1 MGKKVEIEM
10 WANKI
15 RPIAIALILAALI
28 FIPHWASR
36 YVVNVLLLVC
46 VYVALASMWNLLA
59 GYSGMVSLGQQM
71 FIGLGGYTLAVL
83 SLYYKVPIYLSVLLG
98 GTVSVILALIIS
110 MSIFR
115 MKGVYFAIGTWVIAE
130 ALGICFS
137 NWGYV
142 RYGMG
147 LFIQPAY
154 KLSMTSIYYGA
165 VITCLVSLSLVYFLL
180 RSKLGLALM
189 AVRDDDVASEAMG
202 VNILRCKLTCFL
214 IIAFITGTGAGI
226 LYLNT
231 IFIQPFEA
239 FGIGWTVKL
248 LFIVIIGGIG
258 TVGGPIIGAIIFV
271 LLQQFLSEYVGYNL
285 IILGAI
291 TIAVIFFA
299 PRGVLGT
306 LQMKLGFELFPVRRQ

>member
-1 MGKKVEIEM
+1 MS
-10 WANKI
+10 AHLT
-15 RPIAIALILAALI
+15 RIAVLTLLVAALAI
-28 FIPHWASR
+28 LPHLASR

-83 SLYYKVPIYLSVLLG
+83 SLYYGVPVFLSVLFG
-98 GTVSVILALIIS
+98 GMVSVILALCIS
-110 MSIFR
+110 MSVFR

-154 KLSMTSIYYGA
+154 RLSMVSVYYAA
-165 VITCLVSLSLVYFLL
+165 VIICLVSLGLVYFLL

-189 AVRDDDVASEAMG
+189 AIRDNDVASEALG
-202 VNILRCKLTCFL
+202 VNIFRCKLTCFL
-214 IIAFITGTGAGI
+214 LGAFITGTAAGI

-258 TVGGPIIGAIIFV
+258 TIGGPVLGAVIYV

-285 IILGAI
+285 IILGGI
-291 TIAVIFFA
+291 TIMVIFFT
-299 PRGVLGT
+299 PRGIVGT
-306 LQMKLGFELFPVRRQ
+306 LQMKLGFELFPIRRQ

>member
-1 MGKKVEIEM
+1 MSAK
-10 WANKI
+10 KI
-15 RPIAIALILAALI
+15 RLILLAFVLAALT
-28 FIPHWASR
+28 FIPHLASR

-46 VYVALASMWNLLA
+46 VYIALASMWNLLA

-83 SLYYKVPIYLSVLLG
+83 SLYYKVPIY
-98 GTVSVILALIIS
+98 VSVILGGMVSVVLALSIS

-154 KLSMTSIYYGA
+154 KLSMTSVYYAA
-165 VITCLVSLSLVYFLL
+165 VISCIVSVGLVYSLL

-189 AVRDDDVASEAMG
+189 AIRDDDVASEAMG
-202 VNILRCKLTCFL
+202 VNIFRCKLTCFL
-214 IIAFITGTGAGI
+214 ISAFITGAGAGI

-258 TVGGPIIGAIIFV
+258 TVGGPIIGAVIFV

-299 PRGVLGT
+299 PRGILGT
-306 LQMKLGFELFPVRRQ
+306 LQMKLGFELFPIRRQ

>member
-1 MGKKVEIEM
+1 MS
-10 WANKI
+10 ANKI
-15 RPIAIALILAALI
+15 RPIVIALVLAALI
-28 FIPHWASR
+28 IMPYWASR

-46 VYVALASMWNLLA
+46 VYAALASMWNLLA

-98 GTVSVILALIIS
+98 GMVSVVLALLIS

-165 VITCLVSLSLVYFLL
+165 VALCIGSLAVVYLLL
-180 RSKLGLALM
+180 RSNLGLALM
-189 AVRDDDVASEAMG
+189 AIRDDDAASEAMG
-202 VNILRCKLTCFL
+202 VNIFRCKLTCFL
-214 IIAFITGTGAGI
+214 IGAFITGTAAGI
-226 LYLNT
+226 LYLNA

-258 TVGGPIIGAIIFV
+258 TVGGPIVGAIIYV

-291 TIAVIFFA
+291 TIAVIFFT
-299 PRGVLGT
+299 PRGILGT
-306 LQMKLGFELFPVRRQ
+306 LQIKLGFELFPVRRQ

>member
-1 MGKKVEIEM
+1 MSP
-10 WANKI
+10 NRI
-15 RPIAIALILAALI
+15 RLIVIIFLLAALMI
-28 FIPHWASR
+28 LPHLASR

-83 SLYYKVPIYLSVLLG
+83 SLYYGIPIFLGVFLG
-98 GTVSVILALIIS
+98 GVVSVILALSIS
-110 MSIFR
+110 MSVFR

-154 KLSMTSIYYGA
+154 RLSMVSIYYGA
-165 VITCLVSLSLVYFLL
+165 VVTCLVSLGLVYFLL

-189 AVRDDDVASEAMG
+189 AIRDDDGASEALG
-202 VNILRCKLTCFL
+202 VNIFRCKLTCFL
-214 IIAFITGTGAGI
+214 IGAFITGTAAGI

-258 TVGGPIIGAIIFV
+258 TIAGPIVGAIIFV

-285 IILGAI
+285 IILGGI

-299 PRGVLGT
+299 PTGIIGT
-306 LQMKLGFELFPVRRQ
+306 LQKKWGFELLPIRRQ

>member
-1 MGKKVEIEM
+1 M

-28 FIPHWASR
+28 FIPHLASR

-83 SLYYKVPIYLSVLLG
+83 SLYYKVPITLSVLLG

-142 RYGMG
+142 RYG
-147 LFIQPAY
+147 IVRSIKRKNQ
-154 KLSMTSIYYGA
+154 LS
-165 VITCLVSLSLVYFLL
+165 TC
-180 RSKLGLALM
+180 
-189 AVRDDDVASEAMG
+189 
-202 VNILRCKLTCFL
+202 
-214 IIAFITGTGAGI
+214 
-226 LYLNT
+226 
-231 IFIQPFEA
+231 
-239 FGIGWTVKL
+239 
-248 LFIVIIGGIG
+248 
-258 TVGGPIIGAIIFV
+258 
-271 LLQQFLSEYVGYNL
+271 
-285 IILGAI
+285 
-291 TIAVIFFA
+291 
-299 PRGVLGT
+299 
-306 LQMKLGFELFPVRRQ
+306 

>member
-1 MGKKVEIEM
+1 MSP
-10 WANKI
+10 NRI
-15 RPIAIALILAALI
+15 RLIVVLFLLATLLIL
-28 FIPHWASR
+28 PHVASR

-83 SLYYKVPIYLSVLLG
+83 SLYYGVPIFLSVLLG
-98 GTVSVILALIIS
+98 GMVSVILALCIS
-110 MSIFR
+110 VSVFR

-165 VITCLVSLSLVYFLL
+165 VITSLASLGLVYFLL
-180 RSKLGLALM
+180 RSKLGLALL
-189 AVRDDDVASEAMG
+189 AIRDDDGASEALG
-202 VNILRCKLTCFL
+202 VNIFRCKLTCFL
-214 IIAFITGTGAGI
+214 IGAFITGAAAGI

-258 TVGGPIIGAIIFV
+258 TIVGPVVGAIIFV

-285 IILGAI
+285 IILGGI
-291 TIAVIFFA
+291 TIGVIFFA
-299 PRGVLGT
+299 PRGIIGT
-306 LQMKLGFELFPVRRQ
+306 LQTKWGFELLPIRRQ

>member
-1 MGKKVEIEM
+1 MSPNRV
-10 WANKI
+10 
-15 RPIAIALILAALI
+15 RLIVIIFLLAALLI
-28 FIPHWASR
+28 LPHLASR

-46 VYVALASMWNLLA
+46 VYTALASMWNLLA

-83 SLYYKVPIYLSVLLG
+83 SLYYKVPIYVSVLLG
-98 GTVSVILALIIS
+98 GMVSVILALSIS

-154 KLSMTSIYYGA
+154 KLSMTSVYYAA
-165 VITCLVSLSLVYFLL
+165 VISCITSLGLVYSLL

-189 AVRDDDVASEAMG
+189 AIRDDDVASEAVG
-202 VNILRCKLTCFL
+202 INIFRCKLTCFL
-214 IIAFITGTGAGI
+214 ISAFITGAGAGI
-226 LYLNT
+226 LYLNS

-258 TVGGPIIGAIIFV
+258 TVGGPIVGAIIFV

-285 IILGAI
+285 IILGTI

-299 PRGVLGT
+299 PRGILGT
-306 LQMKLGFELFPVRRQ
+306 LQMRLGFQLFPVRRQ